1 MNLGR
6 QWDSRLKIWDE
17 AFEKNIYRPLGT
29 LDMEGFTTM
38 DFLSLNAAK
47 KGDFRPFPAGTKWG
61 RKWEYGWFRTAVR
74 IPEEAAGQRVLLHLG
89 AAEEMLVYVDGQE
102 AGSIDKAHAFV
113 EVAAQAEA
121 GRVHEI
127 YAECYAGH
135 GVRREDGGFSPRETV
150 PVPEPPEAQVTAAE
164 SHFGVWNEAMFQ
176 AYADYHTLYDLLLT
190 LPDSSLRGMEIAQA
204 LKEFTYTADFELE
217 EPARTESVVRAAALL
232 QPLLQKKN
240 GDTVPAYTV
249 FGQSHLDLAW
259 LWSSDETKRKCART
273 YSNQLKLMERYP
285 EYRFLLCCPTVL
297 ENLKKYYPDL
307 YRRVKEK
314 YAEGAFLPEGA
325 LWVESDSNLPG
336 GESLIRQFVKGKR
349 WFQQEFGTDSRLAW
363 LPDTFGF
370 SGALPQIMAG
380 CRVPYFATQK
390 LLRSDPECEPFPYN
404 NFWWEGI
411 DGTRVLSHIYFENN
425 SRFTPSQLCSRWED
439 RRNQK
444 EHIDGMLFPFGY
456 GDGGGG
462 ATEIMLETYRR
473 CRDLEGLPRC
483 TMESPVRYFER
494 LAEKDIPEV
503 YYGELYL
510 AWHRGTYTAVA
521 GIKGRVRRAESAL
534 REAEF
539 LAGLLRL
546 EGKSEDICPALL
558 QNGAD
563 TPSAKTGA
571 STDGTD
577 TLRDGTGTA
586 PETSG
591 LPTDRCGEPAARQT
605 VSVTAL
611 LASLWDDLLEQE
623 FHDVLAGSSIQRVNE
638 EAMAKLDEVIRRSL
652 ALSRTLLKRL
662 AGGPAVFNS
671 LSWERRWQGL
681 SLPSC
686 GYVMTEEAKGAESA
700 MAGTY
705 DSEQFGAWRFTAEP
719 DILTVSNTYYTA
731 ILDRCG
737 RILSLTDAQTG
748 FEYAAAP
755 LNELRMY
762 QDVNIYYDAWEIG
775 RMYENIPVPLESE
788 PVFSWEEA
796 DGTLTAYVERRE
808 PHFTWRQR
816 ICFAAQLPEIRFET
830 EVDWH
835 ERHRILKADFPTG
848 VFTREVLEE
857 IQFGYIRRPT
867 HRSRRYEQDLYE
879 TCHHRYA
886 ALTDGANGLALIN
899 DGKYGLSAKDSR
911 MSLTL
916 LRAPAVPDMTA
927 DQGHHRFTYVLY
939 PFRGPFQY
947 SGVVQKGYEYNTAVT
962 STEDLRPVSGPAV
975 PGGASG
981 SGSFAASPAAVSAGQ
996 IASSAVRTAE
1006 LSGTYPAASRSYF
1019 SVEGSAPI
1027 LETCKPALDAENG
1040 VVLRLYEPMG
1050 MAGSSLLSLPPQV
1063 KNVWQCNML
1072 EEKQAAVPLEGGKA
1086 ALRFH
1091 AFEILTL
1098 LLEV

>member
-6 QWDSRLKIWDE
+6 QWNSRLKIWDE
-17 AFEKNIYRPLGT
+17 AFEENIYRPLGT

-38 DFLSLNAAK
+38 DFLSLDAAK

-61 RKWEYGWFRTAVR
+61 KKWEYGWFHTAVR

-89 AAEEMLVYVDGQE
+89 VAEEMLVYVDGQE

-113 EVAAQAEA
+113 EVTAQAEA

-127 YAECYAGH
+127 YAEGYAGH
-135 GVRREDGGFSPRETV
+135 GIRREDGGFSPRGAV

-176 AYADYHTLYDLLLT
+176 AYADFHTLYDLLLT

-204 LKEFTYTADFELE
+204 LKEFTYIADFELE

-325 LWVESDSNLPG
+325 LWVECDSNLPG

-349 WFQQEFGTDSRLAW
+349 WFQQEFDTDSRLAW

-456 GDGGGG
+456 GDGGG

-503 YYGELYL
+503 SYGELYL

-558 QNGAD
+558 QNY
-563 TPSAKTGA
+563 
-571 STDGTD
+571 
-577 TLRDGTGTA
+577 
-586 PETSG
+586 
-591 LPTDRCGEPAARQT
+591 CGNPAARQAIA
-605 VSVTAL
+605 VTAL

-638 EAMAKLDEVIRRSL
+638 EAMAKLDEMIRRSL
-652 ALSRTLLKRL
+652 ALSRTLLERL

-686 GYVMTEEAKGAESA
+686 GYVMTETAKGAENA
-700 MAGTY
+700 TAEADGG
-705 DSEQFGAWRFTAEP
+705 EQFGAWRTAAGP
-719 DILTVSNTYYTA
+719 DSLTVSNAYYTA
-731 ILDRCG
+731 VLDHCG

-796 DGTLTAYVERRE
+796 DGSLTAYVERRE
-808 PHFTWRQR
+808 PHFTWKQR
-816 ICFAAQLPEIRFET
+816 IFFSAQLPEIRFET
-830 EVDWH
+830 EADWH

-848 VFTREVLEE
+848 IFTREVLEE

-886 ALTDGANGLALIN
+886 ALTDGANGIALIN
-899 DGKYGLSAKDSR
+899 DSKYGLSAKDSR

-962 STEDLRPVSGPAV
+962 STESLGPDSGPAV
-975 PGGASG
+975 SKDASG
-981 SGSFAASPAAVSAGQ
+981 SDGFSV
-996 IASSAVRTAE
+996 
-1006 LSGTYPAASRSYF
+1006 YPAASHSYF
-1019 SVEGSAPI
+1019 SVEGSALI
-1027 LETCKPALDAENG
+1027 LETCKPALDVRDG

-1063 KNVWQCNML
+1063 KRVWQCNML
-1072 EEKQAAVPLEGGKA
+1072 EEKQAAVPLEGEKA

-1098 LLEV
+1098 LLETETKEL

>member
-17 AFEKNIYRPLGT
+17 AFEENIYRPLGT
-29 LDMEGFTTM
+29 LNMEGFTTM
-38 DFLSLNAAK
+38 DFLGLDAAK
-47 KGDFRPFPAGTKWG
+47 KGDFSPFPAGTKWG
-61 RKWEYGWFRTAVR
+61 KKWEYGWFRTAVR
-74 IPEEAAGQRVLLHLG
+74 IPEEAAGRRVLLHLG
-89 AAEEMLVYVDGQE
+89 VAEEMLVYVDGQE

-113 EVAAQAEA
+113 EVTAQAEA

-127 YAECYAGH
+127 YAEGYAGH
-135 GVRREDGGFSPRETV
+135 GVRREDGGFSPRGTV
-150 PVPEPPEAQVTAAE
+150 PVPEPPEAQVTVAE

-204 LKEFTYTADFELE
+204 LKEFTYTADFERE

-240 GDTVPAYTV
+240 GDTVPSYTV

-259 LWSSDETKRKCART
+259 LWTADETKRKCART

-297 ENLKKYYPDL
+297 ENLKNYYPDL

-325 LWVESDSNLPG
+325 LWVECDSNLPG

-380 CRVPYFATQK
+380 CRVSYFATQK

-483 TMESPVRYFER
+483 TMESPIRYFER
-494 LAEKDIPEV
+494 LAEQNIPEV
-503 YYGELYL
+503 SYGELYL

-546 EGKSEDICPALL
+546 EGKPEDIYQTPL
-558 QNGAD
+558 QD
-563 TPSAKTGA
+563 CS
-571 STDGTD
+571 DD
-577 TLRDGTGTA
+577 
-586 PETSG
+586 
-591 LPTDRCGEPAARQT
+591 PAAPLT
-605 VSVTAL
+605 ISVTAQL
-611 LASLWDDLLEQE
+611 SSLWDILLEQE

-638 EAMAKLDEVIRRSL
+638 EAMAKLDEVIRQSL
-652 ALSRTLLKRL
+652 ALSRTLLGRL

-671 LSWERRWQGL
+671 LNWERRWQGL
-681 SLPSC
+681 SLPPC
-686 GYVMTEEAKGAESA
+686 GYVMTGAMEGAENVTARADCDVNSPGGAKSPDNAALSDTAKTSGRTAPHPDGLACASA
-700 MAGTY
+700 
-705 DSEQFGAWRFTAEP
+705 SWRFAAGP
-719 DILTVSNTYYTA
+719 DALTVGNAYYTA
-731 ILDRCG
+731 VLDHFG
-737 RILSLTDAQTG
+737 RILSLTDAKTG
-748 FEYAAAP
+748 FAYAAAP
-755 LNELRMY
+755 LNEIRMY

-796 DGTLTAYVERRE
+796 DGSLTAYVERRE
-808 PHFTWRQR
+808 PHFTWKQR
-816 ICFAAQLPEIRFET
+816 IFFSAQLPEIRFET

-848 VFTREVLEE
+848 VFTREALEE

-886 ALTDGANGLALIN
+886 ALTDGANGIALIN

-947 SGVVQKGYEYNTAVT
+947 SDVVQKGYEYNTAAT
-962 STEDLRPVSGPAV
+962 STEGRWPDGKPAISGD
-975 PGGASG
+975 ASG
-981 SGSFAASPAAVSAGQ
+981 SDGFAVC
-996 IASSAVRTAE
+996 
-1006 LSGTYPAASRSYF
+1006 PAASRSYF
-1019 SVEGSAPI
+1019 SVEGSALI
-1027 LETCKPALDAENG
+1027 LETCKPALDAKNG

-1063 KNVWQCNML
+1063 KRIWQCNML

-1098 LLEV
+1098 LLEI